1 MVEVHDGVRDAAS
14 VLPETPGVY
23 LFKNSRGR
31 VIYVGKAKNLRAR
44 VKQYLSGQDERL
56 MVPHLLRAAT
66 AVDITE
72 VRTEKEALLL
82 EDTLIKKHRPRYN
95 VQLRD
100 DTGFLHLRIDPS
112 ARWPRYTVTREMEP
126 KVRHFGPYASAHK
139 ARLTLEF
146 LSRRFPLR
154 TCTDD
159 ELKRRKRPCL
169 LHQMHRCLAP
179 CVDLCDEQAYQAVV
193 HESMLFLEGKN
204 RELID
209 RLHARMSMHAAAE
222 QFEDA
227 ARVRDLM
234 RAVESSLESQITVDR
249 RGGDRDCWAI
259 ARDGVRAI
267 VVLLPFRQGRMQEVR
282 SFPADSVVGDDS
294 DVVSALLMA
303 WYSSPTRI
311 PNSVLVGCPLS
322 DQDVIEMI
330 LRERKGRKV
339 EIHHPRRGDK
349 SKALELAQ
357 KNAVSA
363 LRRALLRDARTDQA
377 LERLQEIARLPRRP
391 RHIECFDN
399 SNIQG
404 TDPVASQVVFIDGL
418 PNRQRYR
425 RYKVRSVQ
433 GPDDY
438 ATMREILER
447 RVKRS
452 RKADA
457 KDSDALPDL
466 IVVDGGKGQVSVVR
480 AVLADL
486 GCHDQAVVGLAKPRV
501 EHARGERH
509 AVDKIVVPGLKDPV
523 RLRSGD
529 PVLLLLQALR
539 DESHRTAV
547 QFHRKTRRKRRL
559 VSELDGIPGVG
570 PSRRKALL
578 IRFGSVSGVRGATVQ
593 ELCSV
598 AGIGRELAQNI
609 RDELNKKDDFV

>member
-1 MVEVHDGVRDAAS
+1 VVDVHDGVRDAAS

-44 VKQYLSGQDERL
+44 VKQYLMGQDERM

-66 AVDITE
+66 ALDITE
-72 VRTEKEALLL
+72 VRTEKEAFLL

-100 DTGFLHLRIDPS
+100 DTGFLHLRIDPAS
-112 ARWPRYTVTREMEP
+112 SWPRYTVTREMDP
-126 KVRHFGPYASAHK
+126 KVRHFGPYTSAHK

-179 CVDLCDEQAYQAVV
+179 CVDLCDDQDYRAVV

-204 RELID
+204 RELLD
-209 RLHARMSMHAAAE
+209 RLQTRMSAHAAAE
-222 QFEDA
+222 QFEEA
-227 ARVRDLM
+227 ARVRDLIQ
-234 RAVESSLESQITVDR
+234 AVESSLESQITVDR

-259 ARDGVRAI
+259 ARDGVRAN
-267 VVLLPFRQGRMQEVR
+267 VVLLPFRQGRMQEAR

-294 DVVSALLMA
+294 EVISTLLMA

-311 PNSVLVGCPLS
+311 PDSVLVGCSLS
-322 DQDVIEMI
+322 DQSVMELI
-330 LRERKGRKV
+330 LKERKGRRV
-339 EIHHPRRGDK
+339 EIRHPRRGDK
-349 SKALELAQ
+349 SKALDLAQ

-363 LRRALLRDARTDQA
+363 LRRAMLRDARTDQA
-377 LERLQEIARLPRRP
+377 LDRLQEIARLPRRP

-404 TDPVASQVVFIDGL
+404 TDPVASQVVFVDGV
-418 PNRQRYR
+418 PDRQRYR

-452 RKADA
+452 RKPDG
-457 KDSDALPDL
+457 KPSDVLPDL

-501 EHARGERH
+501 EHARGERM
-509 AVDKIVVPGLKDPV
+509 AVDKIVVPGLKEPI

-529 PVLLLLQALR
+529 PVLMLLQSLR

-570 PSRRKALL
+570 PARRKALL
-578 IRFGSVSGVRGATVQ
+578 IRFGSVAGVRGATPE
-593 ELCSV
+593 ELCAVS
-598 AGIGRELAQNI
+598 GIGIELALSI
-609 RDELNKKDDFV
+609 RDKLNKNG

>member
-1 MVEVHDGVRDAAS
+1 
-14 VLPETPGVY
+14 
-23 LFKNSRGR
+23 
-31 VIYVGKAKNLRAR
+31 
-44 VKQYLSGQDERL
+44 
-56 MVPHLLRAAT
+56 
-66 AVDITE
+66 
-72 VRTEKEALLL
+72 
-82 EDTLIKKHRPRYN
+82 
-95 VQLRD
+95 
-100 DTGFLHLRIDPS
+100 
-112 ARWPRYTVTREMEP
+112 
-126 KVRHFGPYASAHK
+126 
-139 ARLTLEF
+139 
-146 LSRRFPLR
+146 
-154 TCTDD
+154 
-159 ELKRRKRPCL
+159 
-169 LHQMHRCLAP
+169 MHRCLAP

-404 TDPVASQVVFIDGL
+404 TDPVASQVVFIDGV